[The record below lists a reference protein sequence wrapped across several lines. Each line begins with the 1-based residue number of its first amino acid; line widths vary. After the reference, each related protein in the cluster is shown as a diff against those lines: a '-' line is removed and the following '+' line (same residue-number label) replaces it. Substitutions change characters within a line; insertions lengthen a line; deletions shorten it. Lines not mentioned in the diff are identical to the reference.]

1 MTWTKIFNSE
11 EEKEKVYSEFIF
23 DALDFAGSSV
33 HVDKMKEGKVMWSMN
48 LTVILRK
55 EKGDL
60 EIAETVKSEI
70 SKILEHHLET
80 GDLDD
85 YAVEIEF

>member
-1 MTWTKIFNSE
+1 
-11 EEKEKVYSEFIF
+11 
-23 DALDFAGSSV
+23 
-33 HVDKMKEGKVMWSMN
+33 MWSLQ

-60 EIAETVKSEI
+60 NIAETVKGEI
-70 SKILEHHLET
+70 QEILEKHLQLKE
-80 GDLDD
+80 LDA

>member
-1 MTWTKIFNSE
+1 
-11 EEKEKVYSEFIF
+11 
-23 DALDFAGSSV
+23 
-33 HVDKMKEGKVMWSMN
+33 MWSMN